1 MVSSKVSNSK
11 REIIEQAAAWYAR
24 VSADDVTLQDCQDLE
39 AWLEQDPEHREIFEL
54 TELTLGKL
62 RSLGDD
68 PRLQALHDSAPG
80 IASKSDNGEVVP
92 LHAGRTRR
100 AWNLDRRHMAIA
112 AGVLVALFV
121 PLLYFMGSEQA
132 PETTSY
138 ETVVAERR
146 TIDLEDSS
154 SLVLNAD
161 SNITVT
167 FADDERQVALWRGD
181 LFLAVASE
189 PDRPFIV
196 SVGDHRVT
204 VTGTSFDIR
213 YRDDPA
219 RVTVHE
225 GSVQVAL
232 SVDGAPAPGYEVEM
246 RAGQQLILTA
256 GATPT
261 ELSDDELSKSSD
273 WRNGW
278 LHFEDATLSEVVEEL
293 EPYLEKPLLLTSR
306 KVGELPVGGSF
317 NVDDVGSMLTAMETL
332 LPIQVVRESDRILI
346 RHESDAISP

>member
-1 MVSSKVSNSK
+1 MSSKVSKNED
-11 REIIEQAAAWYAR
+11 EIIEQAAAWYAR

-39 AWLEQDPEHREIFEL
+39 AWLEQDSRHSEIFEGM
-54 TELTLGKL
+54 ELTYGKL

-80 IASKSDNGEVVP
+80 IAFDSENGEVVP
-92 LHAGRTRR
+92 LHPGRTRR
-100 AWNLDRRHMAIA
+100 GWNLERRHMALA

-132 PETTSY
+132 PETASY
-138 ETVVAERR
+138 ETVVAERSE
-146 TIDLEDSS
+146 IDLDDGS
-154 SLVLNAD
+154 SLILNAD

-167 FADDERQVALWRGD
+167 LTDDERQIALWRGE

-196 SVGDHRVT
+196 RVGDHRVT
-204 VTGTSFDIR
+204 VTGTAFDIR

-225 GSVQVAL
+225 GSVRVAL
-232 SVDGAPAPGYEVEM
+232 KEDDYPGPGNEVEM

-261 ELSDDELSKSSD
+261 ELSEDELSKSSD

-278 LHFEDATLSEVVEEL
+278 LHFKDATLSEVVREL
-293 EPYLEKPLLLTSR
+293 EPYLDKPILLTSR
-306 KVGELPVGGSF
+306 KVAALKVGGSF
-317 NVDDVGSMLTAMETL
+317 NVDDVDSILISLETL
-332 LPIQVVRESDRILI
+332 LPIQVVREGDRILI
-346 RHESDAISP
+346 RHESDATSP